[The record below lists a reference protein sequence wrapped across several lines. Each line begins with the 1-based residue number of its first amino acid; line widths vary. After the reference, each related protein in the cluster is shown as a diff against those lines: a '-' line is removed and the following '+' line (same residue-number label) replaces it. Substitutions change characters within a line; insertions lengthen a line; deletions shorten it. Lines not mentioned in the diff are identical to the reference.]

1 MPPPPPPFSR
11 PCELEQEE
19 LLDHKL
25 QHVIQQTMPKDKQ
38 TKDKQRQ
45 PLLIV
50 CWPHLAST
58 TAVTMNAA
66 KRDRP
71 QKEQPAL
78 Q

>member
-1 MPPPPPPFSR
+1 MPK
-11 PCELEQEE
+11 
-19 LLDHKL
+19 D
-25 QHVIQQTMPKDKQ
+25 QQIKDKQ

-45 PLLIV
+45 PLSIV
-50 CWPHLAST
+50 RWPHLAGT